1 METASARS
9 LKKSDLVETV
19 NSERRL
25 AAIMMA
31 DIVGYSQLMG
41 ADQGTAITALR
52 QLRSTLF
59 NPVVIQH
66 QGNIVKSMGDGWL
79 VEFSSISD
87 AVSCAIAIQTGLEG
101 QDTIRLRVGIHTGEV
116 FFEAGDVFGE
126 GVNVAARLEA
136 LAEPGQVLISDTA
149 MNSLDQKA
157 AAQFQGGVPQD
168 LKNIARPI
176 AVWCWPEA
184 GRLSRPKNS
193 GPAGSTRG
201 PSIAVLA
208 FDNLSGDPEQ
218 EYFSDGITEDIITD
232 LCKVG
237 SLLVVS
243 RNSSFTFKGSRP
255 DARVVGREL
264 GVSHIV
270 EGSVRRAADRIR
282 VTAQLIDA
290 QNGTHLWAERYDRQM
305 SDIFAVQ
312 DDLTRCIVEALKVK
326 LTAAEEKRIG
336 GTPTAIPEAH
346 DLFLRGREAV
356 LSNENTKATFELAL
370 RCFNRAIELD
380 PDYAEP
386 YAGLAHAYTRE
397 FQNKWLGIPNSLDH
411 SQRFLDIAIHKDP
424 DMPYAH
430 YLYAINKF
438 WRGQPE
444 ASNAAIDR
452 ALSLNPNYA
461 MAIGMRGINAV
472 NSGNPINGIPDLER
486 AVQLEP
492 RAGHLYLHFMGM
504 AHLLARDFETAVA
517 RFKERIAASPSTD
530 LSRGLMIA
538 ALGHLGRT
546 EEARKV
552 RRDLSEINP
561 EYSFTEHVGRLPLKD
576 PALLDMLVEGYRRV
590 GLTD

>member
-1 METASARS
+1 MQT
-9 LKKSDLVETV
+9 LPTG
-19 NSERRL
+19 RRL

-41 ADQGTAITALR
+41 ADQGATIHALR
-52 QLRSTLF
+52 ELRGTLF
-59 NPVVIQH
+59 NPVVDQH
-66 QGNIVKSMGDGWL
+66 RGNIVKSMGDGWV
-79 VEFSSISD
+79 VEFPSILD
-87 AVSCAIAIQTGLEG
+87 AVTCAIAIQTGLKG
-101 QDTIRLRVGIHTGEV
+101 HDTIRLRVGIHTGEV
-116 FFEAGDVFGE
+116 VSEADDVFGE
-126 GVNVAARLEA
+126 GVNVAARLET

-149 MNSLDQKA
+149 MNSLDRKA
-157 AAQFQGGVPQD
+157 ASQFQGGAPQD

-176 AVWCWPEA
+176 GVWCWPDA
-184 GRLSRPKNS
+184 GRFNRSTGSEAAGASR
-193 GPAGSTRG
+193 T

-232 LCKVG
+232 LSKVG
-237 SLLVVS
+237 SLRVVS
-243 RNSSFTFKGSRP
+243 RNSSFTFKGRTP
-255 DARVVGREL
+255 DTRAVGREL
-264 GVSHIV
+264 GVSHVV
-270 EGSVRRAADRIR
+270 EGSIRRAADRIR

-290 QNGTHLWAERYDRQM
+290 QSGTHLWAERYDRQM

-326 LTAAEEKRIG
+326 LTAAEDKRIG
-336 GTPTAIPEAH
+336 GAPTAIPEAH

-356 LSNENTKATFELAL
+356 LSSENTKDIFELAL

-380 PDYAEP
+380 PNYAEP

-397 FQNKWLGIPNSLDH
+397 FQNKWLGIPDSLDH
-411 SQRFLDIAIHKDP
+411 SQRFLDIALQKDP
-424 DMPYAH
+424 EMPYAH
-430 YLYAINKF
+430 YLDAINKF
-438 WRGQPE
+438 WRGEPD

-486 AVQLEP
+486 AVKLEP

-504 AHLLARDFETAVA
+504 AYLLARDFETAVK
-517 RFKERIAASPSTD
+517 RFKERIAASPATD
-530 LSRGLMIA
+530 LSRGLMIS

-546 EEARKV
+546 EEAKEV
-552 RRDLSEINP
+552 RRELSEINP
-561 EYSFTEHVGRLPLKD
+561 AYSFSEHVGRLPLKD
-576 PALLDMLVEGYRRV
+576 PELLDMLREGYRKA
-590 GLTD
+590 GLPD